1 VTNLDDSGP
10 GSFRAAVQTIGPR
23 YILFKVSGTIALK
36 SKLTINFGDLT
47 IAGQTA
53 PGDGICI
60 RDYPVVI
67 NADNIIIRF
76 MRFRLGDVAKQEAD
90 GLEAR
95 FQNNLI
101 LDHCSISWSVDEG
114 LTLYANETTT
124 VQWCITSESLNNSVH
139 SKGPHGYGGI
149 WGGKYASFHHNLIA
163 HHSSRNP
170 RLGESAGDAFAF
182 TDLTDLRN
190 NVVYNW
196 GGNSCYGGEAMN
208 VNIVNCYYKPG
219 PASSKRERIVAIDKN
234 KVAGTDVYDIWGR
247 FYIDGNVVEGST
259 RATDDNWTYGVYNQ
273 FHSSYGNI
281 PEIEKAAMRRVEE
294 HPTIGNVTTHSAEV
308 ALDKV
313 LEIVGASLARDAVD
327 ARVIE
332 NVRNGT
338 FSAAG
343 SKGSTNGIIDS
354 QEDVGGWPELLSV
367 DPPLDTSGD
376 GMPDAWKSEQ
386 LLDPMKAQA
395 NGNDLSTGYDN
406 VEVYI
411 NSLVADIVAK
421 QK

>member
-1 VTNLDDSGP
+1 
-10 GSFRAAVQTIGPR
+10 
-23 YILFKVSGTIALK
+23 
-36 SKLTINFGDLT
+36 
-47 IAGQTA
+47 
-53 PGDGICI
+53 
-60 RDYPVVI
+60 
-67 NADNIIIRF
+67 
-76 MRFRLGDVAKQEAD
+76 
-90 GLEAR
+90 
-95 FQNNLI
+95 
-101 LDHCSISWSVDEG
+101 
-114 LTLYANETTT
+114 
-124 VQWCITSESLNNSVH
+124 
-139 SKGPHGYGGI
+139 
-149 WGGKYASFHHNLIA
+149 
-163 HHSSRNP
+163 
-170 RLGESAGDAFAF
+170 
-182 TDLTDLRN
+182 
-190 NVVYNW
+190 
-196 GGNSCYGGEAMN
+196 MN

-259 RATDDNWTYGVYNQ
+259 RATADNWAYGVYNQ

-294 HPTIGNVTTHSAEV
+294 HPTFGNVTTHSAEV